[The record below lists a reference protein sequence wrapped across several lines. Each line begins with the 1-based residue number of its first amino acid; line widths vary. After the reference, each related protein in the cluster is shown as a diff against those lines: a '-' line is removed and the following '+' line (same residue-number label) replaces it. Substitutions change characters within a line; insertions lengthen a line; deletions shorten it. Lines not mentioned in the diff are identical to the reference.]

1 MPAPRAENLLTL
13 AQAAAPVL
21 SLAVNGDLYLLR
33 LQAEEPGIDRHP
45 TRLKCQGARSLDVLP
60 PGAGNWPAA
69 HEFILNMKETTV
81 SR

>member
-13 AQAAAPVL
+13 AQAASPVL

-33 LQAEEPGIDRHP
+33 LQAEETGIDRQP
-45 TRLKCQGARSLDVLP
+45 ASLECQGACSLDVLP
-60 PGAGNWPAA
+60 PRVGKVPAF
-69 HEFILNMKETTV
+69 HDFMLNMKEKDV